1 MVMTEYTPPI
11 IPTRFWLKLSA
22 LYFLSWVFFSLAIFL
37 IWLSIQNNSFNNR
50 IEEFEKKTYNQLVES
65 NNEKDVLY
73 RENITKIRELQNWFD
88 AINAKLQIVSNK
100 TPIVTDAKWII
111 VTSYMAWEPKDITM
125 AINVSKHYEKTKKQ
139 YPKRAGD
146 WSPENQIR
154 TMSAETNWL
163 ALDSN
168 SSIYSTGADRGRCQ
182 LNYNTHK
189 NFFADL
195 EKKPEREKKEFYDNY
210 CNAVR
215 DDAFKKKVMPRR
227 GHYTRDHQKT
237 TKQIRIAEEKRNLF
251 KFSSIENKS
260 LDIVSD
266 FNNNT

>member
-73 RENITKIRELQNWFD
+73 RENITKIRELQNGFD
-88 AINAKLQIVSNK
+88 AINSKLQIVSNK
-100 TPIVTDAKWII
+100 TPIVTDSKWII
-111 VTSYMAWEPKDITM
+111 VTSFMAWEPEDIELWY
-125 AINVSKHYEKTKKQ
+125 NVTKLYQTAKQ
-139 YPKRAGD
+139 KYPKRAGD
-146 WSPENQIR
+146 WSHENFIR
-154 TMSAETNWL
+154 TIAVENINFNTAMLNKKDDWLCQINRSA
-163 ALDSN
+163 
-168 SSIYSTGADRGRCQ
+168 
-182 LNYNTHK
+182 HK
-189 NFFADL
+189 DFYKNL
-195 EKKPEREKKEFYDNY
+195 EKVKDREKPDFYIDY
-210 CNAVR
+210 CLAVWN
-215 DDAFKKKVMPRR
+215 DWFKKKVMPRR
-227 GHYTRDHQKT
+227 GHHTRDHTKT